1 MPRSAAKSCWLPGPV
16 LGAGAAELHAQK
28 PPYHVFPPAEV
39 PYYCVRYEAS
49 TKPGGLAGRTRTSRP
64 HAQKA

>member
-1 MPRSAAKSCWLPGPV
+1 MPITTGLV

-28 PPYHVFPPAEV
+28 PPYDVFSPAEA

-49 TKPGGLAGRTRTSRP
+49 TKPGGLTGKTRASRP